1 MSSLFNLLIPVL
13 LLVVMYVIMILPE
26 NRRRKKYQSM
36 LDNLKVNDKVITR
49 GGIVAKVIS
58 INNEK
63 NEVVLE
69 TGPDRVRMTFLRNSI
84 GSVAVE
90 SVDKALTSGSESK
103 AEASE

>member
-36 LDNLKVNDKVITR
+36 LDNLKVNDKVVTR

-58 INNEK
+58 INDEK

-84 GSVAVE
+84 GSVTVE
-90 SVDKALTSGSESK
+90 SVDKVLAPVNESK
-103 AEASE
+103 IDTTE

>member
-1 MSSLFNLLIPVL
+1 MTSFFNLLIPVV

-36 LDNLKVNDKVITR
+36 LDGLKVNDRVITR

-58 INNEK
+58 IDNEK
-63 NEVVLE
+63 NEVILE

-84 GSVAVE
+84 GSITVE
-90 SVDKALTSGSESK
+90 SVDKALK
-103 AEASE
+103 ASDE